1 MAHVPNA
8 DTRALSSRHRAPPE
22 ARRRRL
28 WSAGLSLRTVLVI
41 YVILPLALVLIAV
54 GTVALRGLE
63 EQIERRLQEDVE
75 LVARAIQP
83 ALSRALEQNRLGS
96 VEQALE
102 AAFSIDRVYGAYVY
116 DSEGAT
122 IATAGRDDTLPSQQR
137 VSRLAREGDERGEYG
152 QIAGRD
158 VYSYFVPLTDSGAR
172 IIGVLQVTRR
182 ARDFAEYVA
191 RLRAQAVL
199 AALLAFGLVT
209 ALVVFGHHG
218 AIGSHLERIVES
230 MQRIEA
236 GEREHRSPVR
246 GPDEIARL
254 GGSLNTMLDS
264 VQAAERQV
272 EEHAA
277 AERDLARR
285 LQRSERLAAIGQ
297 LAAGVAH
304 ELGTPL
310 SLISGR
316 AQRMLRDDLDE
327 RVRRGLEETTREVRR
342 MERIVQQLLDLGRE
356 HVRHVRTVRAD
367 RLVQSAVSTSSEQD
381 PLRKASVAIE
391 GPTPGPQV
399 RVDPFRFEQALGNL
413 LQNALQAAPEG
424 RVRAAWSLGDGEVA
438 FTVEDDGPGIADD
451 ARDRLFEPFF
461 TTKSPGEGTGLG
473 LSLVYRIVEE
483 HGGRVEVAGSAMGG
497 ALFRIVLPADGS
509 AGDRLADDAREGAI
523 E

>member
-1 MAHVPNA
+1 M
-8 DTRALSSRHRAPPE
+8 
-22 ARRRRL
+22 
-28 WSAGLSLRTVLVI
+28 
-41 YVILPLALVLIAV
+41 ILPLALVLTAV

-63 EQIERRLQEDVE
+63 SQIERRLQEDVE

-116 DSEGAT
+116 DSDGAT
-122 IATAGRDDTLPSQQR
+122 IATAGRDDTLPSQKR

-182 ARDFAEYVA
+182 ARDFAEYVG
-191 RLRAQAVL
+191 RLRALALL

-209 ALVVFGHHG
+209 TLVVYGHHG
-218 AIGSHLERIVES
+218 AIGSHLSRIVES
-230 MQRIEA
+230 MRRIEA
-236 GEREHRSPVR
+236 GERAHRSPVR

-254 GGSLNTMLDS
+254 GASLNAMLDS
-264 VQAAERQV
+264 MQAAERQV

-277 AERDLARR
+277 AERDLTRR
-285 LQRSERLAAIGQ
+285 LQRSEKLAAIGQ

-316 AQRMLRDDLDE
+316 AQRMLRGDLDE
-327 RVRRGLEETTREVRR
+327 PVRRGLEETTREVRR

-356 HVRHVRTVRAD
+356 HVKRMRTVRAD
-367 RLVQSAVSTSSEQD
+367 LLVQSAVSSCAGQD
-381 PLRKASVAIE
+381 LGRGASVAVE
-391 GPTPGPQV
+391 GPSPAPDV

-413 LQNALQAAPEG
+413 LQNALQAASGG
-424 RVRAAWSLGDGEVA
+424 RVRATWSPDDGEVA
-438 FTVEDDGPGIADD
+438 FTVEDDGPGVADD
-451 ARDRLFEPFF
+451 ARERLFEPFF

-483 HGGRVEVAGSAMGG
+483 HGGRVEVADSALGG
-497 ALFRIVLPADGS
+497 ALFRIVLPAAGS
-509 AGDRLADDAREGAI
+509 AGGGPPDGPREGAT